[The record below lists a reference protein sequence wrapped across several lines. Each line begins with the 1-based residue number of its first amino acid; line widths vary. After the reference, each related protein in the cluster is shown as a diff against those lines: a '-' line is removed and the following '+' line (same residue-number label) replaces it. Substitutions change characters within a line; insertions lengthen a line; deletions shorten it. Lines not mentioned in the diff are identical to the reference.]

1 MGFPRLPPHPTHPLP
16 THPSIQVRDTE
27 PDLPFMRHLLP
38 TLSFSGLRSAAEDL
52 GLDVA
57 AFPEALTE
65 ALAQDEEFLKALHKT
80 LFDVHVL
87 EGSLVC
93 PETGRRFAI
102 TRGVADMM
110 MTDEELV

>member
-1 MGFPRLPPHPTHPLP
+1 
-16 THPSIQVRDTE
+16 
-27 PDLPFMRHLLP
+27 MRHLLP

-102 TRGVADMM
+102 TGGVVDMM